1 VREIYWELGNGVMAI
16 TEPELK
22 RGIATRQLVTEKKKE
37 NHHARAHSLANAN
50 ATNYNHEIRNNS
62 FTILKF

>member
-1 VREIYWELGNGVMAI
+1 MAI

-22 RGIATRQLVTEKKKE
+22 RGIATRQLVSEKKKE
-37 NHHARAHSLANAN
+37 SHHARAHSLANAN